1 MAKRQLTPEFR
12 EFLACLNR
20 AGVEYLLVGGYAVNH
35 YGYHRFTED
44 IDFWI
49 GVSEENFERLLA
61 AIREFFGEDLA
72 GLDQRFLREHEAV
85 FLGAVPNKIEVF
97 KNCSGLEFEQAYAR
111 RLETKIDGEPVKL
124 ISLAD
129 LKANKRASGRNKD
142 LADLDNLPPGD

>member
-1 MAKRQLTPEFR
+1 MAKRELTPEFR

-49 GVSEENFERLLA
+49 AVSNPNFDRLLA

-72 GLDQRFLREHEAV
+72 GLDRQFLQNNDAL
-85 FLGAVPNKIEVF
+85 FFGGVPNKIEVF
-97 KNCSGLEFEQAYAR
+97 KHCSGVEFSEAYPR
-111 RLETKIDGEPVKL
+111 RVETTLDGVPVKL
-124 ISLAD
+124 ICLGD
-129 LKANKRASGRNKD
+129 LKANKRASARHKD
-142 LADLDNLPPGD
+142 LADLDNLP

>member
-49 GVSEENFERLLA
+49 AVSDENFDRLLA
-61 AIREFFGEDLA
+61 AIGDFFGENLP
-72 GLDQRFLREHEAV
+72 GLDKKFLQEHEAL
-85 FLGAVPNKIEVF
+85 FLGGVPNKIELF
-97 KNCSGLEFEQAYAR
+97 KNCSGLEFSEAYPR
-111 RLETKIDGEPVKL
+111 REETTMDGEPVK
-124 ISLAD
+124 
-129 LKANKRASGRNKD
+129 
-142 LADLDNLPPGD
+142 

>member
-49 GVSEENFERLLA
+49 AVSDENFDRLLA
-61 AIREFFGEDLA
+61 AIRDFLGEDLA
-72 GLDQRFLREHEAV
+72 GLDKKFLQDNEAF
-85 FLGAVPNKIEVF
+85 FLGGVPNKIEVF
-97 KNCSGLEFEQAYAR
+97 KHCSGLEFARAYPR
-111 RLETKIDGEPVKL
+111 RVDTTLDGEPVKKICL
-124 ISLAD
+124 TD
-129 LKANKRASGRNKD
+129 LKTNKRASGRNKD
-142 LADLDNLPPGD
+142 LADLDNL

>member
-49 GVSEENFERLLA
+49 AVTDENLDRVLA

-72 GLDQRFLREHEAV
+72 GLDKKFLQEHESL

-97 KNCSGLEFEQAYAR
+97 KHCSGLKFPEAYLR
-111 RLETKIDGEPVKL
+111 REEATIDGEPVK
-124 ISLAD
+124 
-129 LKANKRASGRNKD
+129 
-142 LADLDNLPPGD
+142 